1 MFKDLK
7 LHIRDGGFINTNIPA
22 YTDGVLRTALRRFL
36 AFPSLKR
43 QQYSQK
49 GLSIAFDGYSYIGQK
64 DSLNQY
70 DKDLLHSFVLS
81 NISRE
86 ENFPQAFQKYLKQEF
101 LEQLSFIRELEKKV
115 LKILGFSESR
125 AFYEEHSKHMVSS
138 NFYPEL
144 DVAIQKIV
152 PVDRLSFHTD
162 VSLFSVFLF
171 GLESG
176 FVYEKPTGQIVLL
189 DTIEEM
195 VLFPGYFT
203 ELVTKGKIKALK
215 HGVVFPGNRT
225 EERFLFAFFSIP
237 KSDAILELSSFK
249 GSGSEYYQ
257 HYLNQF

>member
-7 LHIRDGGFINTNIPA
+7 LKIRDGGFISTNIPA

-36 AFPSLKR
+36 ALPSLEQ

-49 GLSIAFDGYSYIGQK
+49 ELSIAFDGYSYIGQK

-86 ENFPQAFQKYLKQEF
+86 ESFPQAFQKYLKQEF
-101 LEQLSFIRELEKKV
+101 LEQLVFIRKLEKEV
-115 LKILGFSESR
+115 LKTLGFPESR
-125 AFYEEHSKHMVSS
+125 VFYEEHIKHMVSC

-144 DVAIQKIV
+144 DVATQKIM
-152 PVDRLSFHTD
+152 PADRLSFHTD

-171 GLESG
+171 GLEAG
-176 FVYEKPTGQIVLL
+176 FVYEKPTGEKVVL
-189 DTIEEM
+189 DTIDEM
-195 VLFPGYFT
+195 VLFPGYFM
-203 ELVTKGKIKALK
+203 ELLTKGKIRALK
-215 HGVVFPGNRT
+215 HGVVLPENRT
-225 EERFLFAFFSIP
+225 EERFSFAFFSIP
-237 KSDAILELSSFK
+237 KPDAILELSSFK